1 MLEKVDEQE
10 KERRLSICREC
21 QHYVSRVS
29 SCGFCWC
36 YLPMKTSFKRNSCP
50 IRKWGSKS

>member
-21 QHYVSRVS
+21 QHYVSKVS
-29 SCGFCWC
+29 SCGYCWC
-36 YLPMKTSFKRNSCP
+36 YLPMKASFKRNSCP
-50 IRKWGSKS
+50 IRKWASKV